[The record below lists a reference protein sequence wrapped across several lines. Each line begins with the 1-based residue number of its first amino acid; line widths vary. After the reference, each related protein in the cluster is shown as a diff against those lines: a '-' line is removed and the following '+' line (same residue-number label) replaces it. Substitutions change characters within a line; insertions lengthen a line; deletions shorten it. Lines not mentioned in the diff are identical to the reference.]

1 MKILFRILEAAGLL
15 AVVSAAY
22 YWFSTTEV
30 VRPILL
36 AGSGIALAGIPWLIQ
51 RRKENDALERL
62 TYQTQQRSESK

>member
-22 YWFSTTEV
+22 CWFSTTEV

-62 TYQTQQRSESK
+62 TYQTQQRSENK